1 MPYEKLFQLEK
12 SQKKMSIENDYLAR
26 KSKPS
31 IREKERNSSL
41 RSTGNIK
48 GSVRQMVSQPILQY
62 PTVRN
67 VKIDVEKLKQM
78 CNNFNLLNILNF
90 EEGIYTGGG
99 FNLGPRSKYNSLYE
113 PRPKTLSTSKRI
125 MTESQ
130 AKI

>member
-48 GSVRQMVSQPILQY
+48 GSVR
-62 PTVRN
+62 
-67 VKIDVEKLKQM
+67 
-78 CNNFNLLNILNF
+78 
-90 EEGIYTGGG
+90 
-99 FNLGPRSKYNSLYE
+99 
-113 PRPKTLSTSKRI
+113 
-125 MTESQ
+125 
-130 AKI
+130 